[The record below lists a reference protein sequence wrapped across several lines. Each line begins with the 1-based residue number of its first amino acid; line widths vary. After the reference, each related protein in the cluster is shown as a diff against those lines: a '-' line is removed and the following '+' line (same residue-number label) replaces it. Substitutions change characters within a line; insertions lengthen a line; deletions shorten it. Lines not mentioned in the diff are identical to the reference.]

1 MFSDYT
7 RRDLLRSGLA
17 AGIVT
22 LAWPKIL
29 QAKNGSGGL
38 YWSAFANADNSY
50 GMAVF
55 DLQGDFIFEK
65 TLPDRGHGAAI
76 SNIYGHL
83 AITERRPGWFG
94 QIWDISADRLIAEL
108 KLPKGRHFYGHASY
122 LGNRLFTTENSYDE
136 ERGVIGV
143 WDASNGYKRI
153 AEFDAGGIGPHEMR
167 ILENGREMVIASGG
181 ILTHPADGRSKLN
194 IPDMTPKL
202 AWLDCKSGK
211 VLREWA
217 PETKWHKA
225 SIRHLTVNAQ
235 GDVFFGMQYQGSR
248 RERAPLVGIARREG
262 DAMISELP
270 IDVHKSTQNYC
281 GSVEL
286 DSSATIM
293 AASTPRGNKV
303 IFFDARDSSYLD
315 HVDITDACGVI
326 AAMNRPEQFLI
337 SSGNGGLYLHNVH
350 HRETVLITQTNKR
363 WDNHM
368 MYIG

>member
-1 MFSDYT
+1 MLFDYT
-7 RRDLLRSGLA
+7 RRDLLKSGIT

-29 QAKNGSGGL
+29 QARNDSGGL

-55 DLQGDFIFEK
+55 DLQGEFIFEK
-65 TLPDRGHGAAI
+65 ELADRGHGAAV
-76 SNIYGHL
+76 SDIYGHV

-94 QIWDISADRLIAEL
+94 QVWDISADRLVAEL
-108 KLPKGRHFYGHASY
+108 DLPKGRHFYGHASY
-122 LGNRLFTTENSYDE
+122 LGNRLYTTENAYDE

-143 WDASNGYKRI
+143 WDVSNGYKRI

-167 ILENGREMVIASGG
+167 ILAEEREMVIASGG
-181 ILTHPADGRSKLN
+181 ILTHPEDGRSKLN
-194 IPDMTPKL
+194 ISDMTPKL
-202 AWLDCKSGK
+202 VWLDCKSGEM
-211 VLREWA
+211 LREWA
-217 PETKWHKA
+217 PETEWHKA
-225 SIRHLTVNAQ
+225 SIRHLTTNVE

-262 DAMISELP
+262 EVIISELP
-270 IDVHKSTQNYC
+270 ADVHKSTQNYC

-286 DSSATIM
+286 DSSATFM

-303 IFFDARDSSYLD
+303 IFFDARDGMYLD

-326 AAMNRPEQFLI
+326 AAGNKSGQFLI
-337 SSGNGGLYLHNVH
+337 SSGNGGLYLHNTLQKKT
-350 HRETVLITQTNKR
+350 ELITQTNKR

-368 MYIG
+368 VHIG